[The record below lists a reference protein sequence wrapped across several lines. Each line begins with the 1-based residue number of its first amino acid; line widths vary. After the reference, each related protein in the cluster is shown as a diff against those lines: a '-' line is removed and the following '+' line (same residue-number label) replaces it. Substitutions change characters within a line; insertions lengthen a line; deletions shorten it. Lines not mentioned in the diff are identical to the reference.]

1 MPKSQ
6 IGKTWSEENPDAYF
20 PRYRGYVA
28 QNGSGELK
36 PPQSKYLQ
44 NAAYIRLRNIQLGY
58 NIPKSLISRAKIS
71 AARVYVSADNIWTW
85 SPMFRVTRD
94 LDPESIRRSDTV
106 TDSGNSG
113 NGNNYPILKSWN
125 VGLNITL

>member
-1 MPKSQ
+1 MPQSQ
-6 IGKTWSEENPDAYF
+6 VGKIWSEDNPDAYF
-20 PRYRGYVA
+20 PRYRGYTA
-28 QNGSGELK
+28 QNGAGVLN

-44 NAAYIRLRNIQLGY
+44 NAAYIRLRNVQIGY
-58 NIPKSLISRAKIS
+58 NIPKSWISRAKIN
-71 AARVYVSADNIWTW
+71 AARVYVSAENIWSW
-85 SPMFRVTRD
+85 SPMYRITRD
-94 LDPESIRRSDTV
+94 LDPESIRRSDTI